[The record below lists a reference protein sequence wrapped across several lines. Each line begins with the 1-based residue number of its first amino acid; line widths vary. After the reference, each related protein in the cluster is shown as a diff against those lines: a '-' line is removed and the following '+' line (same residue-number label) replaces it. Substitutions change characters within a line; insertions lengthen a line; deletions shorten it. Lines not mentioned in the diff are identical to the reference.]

1 MPIISR
7 FDTRDAI
14 GGMELTLKETRNT
27 PITTAKMICASSK
40 KKSQPSQRDNIAGFF
55 HCGRRYL
62 WNGSGAG
69 PGRGGYGLK
78 AGRGGKKSRCARS
91 PQ

>member
-1 MPIISR
+1 MPVISR
-7 FDTRDAI
+7 FDRRDAI

-40 KKSQPSQRDNIAGFF
+40 KKSQPSQRDNIAAFSTVGGGT
-55 HCGRRYL
+55 CGME
-62 WNGSGAG
+62 AG
-69 PGRGGYGLK
+69 RTWRGEYGLE